1 VFNERMTYPKPGNH
15 VGIAVCALVLLRFTS
30 AQAAPDKATGTAGH
44 GGAGAQNVAGPRGV
58 APADLEV
65 LKTLHTANQLAIKLG
80 KSAKDRAIMD
90 AVKSFAVK
98 VATDHARE
106 DKKLGALLKKRGL
119 RMSALGPVS
128 IELPPEHAAYKTKT
142 GSAYDHAFA
151 AQMAVD
157 YAKAIDLVERA
168 RKGTTDDTVR
178 AYLDE
183 LLPTLQVQ
191 EASAKVLSD
200 GKEPG
205 Q

>member
-1 VFNERMTYPKPGNH
+1 MTYPKQGYLL
-15 VGIAVCALVLLRFTS
+15 GIAVCAVALLRFTP
-30 AQAAPDKATGTAGH
+30 AQAAPDKAAGTAGH
-44 GGAGAQNVAGPRGV
+44 GGAGAPQNAATARGV

-65 LKTLHTANQLAIKLG
+65 LKTLHAANQLAMKLG

-98 VATDHARE
+98 VAADHARE

-128 IELPPEHAAYKTKT
+128 SEVPPEHTAYKTKT

-157 YAKAIDLVERA
+157 YAKAAELVERA

-183 LLPTLQVQ
+183 LLPTLQVL

-205 Q
+205 